1 MRRLIALLLLLLGVS
16 GWLLGW
22 SPYLRVETIAV
33 TGLGNGSPL
42 TSQQILT
49 QAELGEGM
57 AMARVSEPAVRRAL
71 QRIPRVGDVDVIRQW
86 PRSVEVRIT
95 ERVPW
100 AVVRVLDALYFVDA
114 AGNFFAKVGTPART
128 LPLVTLPTR
137 SVDSVRDLVT
147 VTNTMPQSLRNEI
160 VEMSAPTRDQLT
172 IDLLL
177 NGRETTLVWGSVQES
192 ALKVRVLQELLQ
204 RKESVRWSVIDLS
217 APRAPTTR

>member
-95 ERVPW
+95 ERIPW

-114 AGNFFAKVGTPART
+114 AGNFFAKV
-128 LPLVTLPTR
+128 
-137 SVDSVRDLVT
+137 
-147 VTNTMPQSLRNEI
+147 
-160 VEMSAPTRDQLT
+160 
-172 IDLLL
+172 
-177 NGRETTLVWGSVQES
+177 
-192 ALKVRVLQELLQ
+192 
-204 RKESVRWSVIDLS
+204 
-217 APRAPTTR
+217 